1 MTFDWRGT
9 LFMLSGCVLQT
20 LPFSA
25 LLFPPEKKQAKD
37 HSTTEKPGVSSD
49 IDREEERK
57 EENVSVVDFSI
68 SQKESIE
75 KESHSLESSELSCK
89 WTCHRCKYVSIQGC
103 KGLYA
108 SFPNLKDP
116 VCILSIVGIF
126 FLFIAYN
133 IPFVYVAVL
142 VNDTGHSMSTAVQ
155 VIAVSGFANIAIRP
169 IVSVVAC
176 LTNHLPFYIC
186 IGSLIL
192 FGVVNVALI
201 FSKSVLMLTVMM
213 AVVGIAFGECLILL
227 YLACT

>member
-1 MTFDWRGT
+1 M
-9 LFMLSGCVLQT
+9 
-20 LPFSA
+20 PFSA

-37 HSTTEKPGVSSD
+37 HSTTKKHGVFSN
-49 IDREEERK
+49 IDKEEGRK
-57 EENVSVVDFSI
+57 EGKVSLVDFSI
-68 SQKESIE
+68 SQKEILENDSR
-75 KESHSLESSELSCK
+75 SLESSEPSCN
-89 WTCHRCKYVSIQGC
+89 WTCHRCKYVSI
-103 KGLYA
+103 KRLRGLYA

-126 FLFIAYN
+126 CLFIAYN

-155 VIAVSGFANIAIRP
+155 VIAVSGFANIAIRA

-192 FGVVNVALI
+192 FGVVNVALN

-213 AVVGIAFGECLILL
+213 ALVGIAFGECSIVL
-227 YLACT
+227 YL